1 MWGVFIGLTIVMT
14 WPNVLYLAT
23 RSVEHQDIFFNLW
36 RLRWVQHALSTSP
49 TNLFNGNQFHPETA
63 VLAYSDAMLL
73 EALIAFVPLSIGVPP
88 MLVHNLLLLGA
99 IAASGIGMFVLARYL
114 WGSTLGALIAG
125 IIFAF
130 APYRFAHF
138 MHMEL
143 QWTIWMPWAFWALQR
158 VIDSGRPR
166 FGILTGVFVAL
177 QFLSS
182 IYYGL
187 FLVVLLALVGG
198 IQVLATLRRLRPAAL
213 ASLFAGA
220 LIVAGVAWVYS
231 IPYRAASTRVGLRS
245 TQEILRYSATPASYL
260 RVPEMNR
267 LYGHWRAG
275 STEVSLY
282 PGLLPVLLG
291 VFALAAMRP
300 TRTSIAYGAGALVAF
315 DLSLGLNG
323 LLYPYL
329 QQHVGAFKGLRAPS
343 RASIFFLLF
352 LGALAARAAG
362 AVSERFKTKSRRT
375 TVAAA
380 FVALVLVEYW
390 SAPMRLIPYPN
401 RSPLFEFLAGLPPGV
416 VAEFPVPRLE
426 SLPADDARYLYLST
440 FHWKPIVNG
449 YSGYYPPTYI
459 ERLIKLKAFPSP
471 NGMRQLR
478 WDKVRYIIVHEE
490 RYYLDPPEGIRVIE
504 ELVRLGATPIIRLS
518 DGWAPATLLELPPEA
533 SR

>member
-1 MWGVFIGLTIVMT
+1 MWSVFIGLTMVMT
-14 WPNVLYLAT
+14 WPNVLFLAT

-36 RLRWVQHALSTSP
+36 RLRWVQHALLTSP
-49 TNLFNGNQFHPETA
+49 ANLFNGNQFHPETA

-73 EALIAFVPLSIGVPP
+73 EALLAVAPLSLGVPP
-88 MLVHNLLLLGA
+88 VLVHNILLLGA
-99 IAASGIGMFVLARYL
+99 IAASGIGMFVLSRYL

-158 VIDSGRPR
+158 LLDSGRPK
-166 FGILTGVFVAL
+166 FGVLTGVFIAL

-187 FLVVLLALVGG
+187 FLAVLIGVVGG
-198 IQVLATLRRLRPAAL
+198 IQVLGSVRRLRPLAL
-213 ASLFAGA
+213 ASLAAGA
-220 LIVAGVAWVYS
+220 LVVGSVAWVYS
-231 IPYRAASTRVGLRS
+231 MPYRAASTRVGLRS
-245 TQEILRYSATPASYL
+245 TEEVLRYSARPSSYL

-267 LYGHWRAG
+267 LYGKWRPG

-282 PGLLPVLLG
+282 PGVLPVLLG
-291 VFALAAMRP
+291 VFAMVAMRP
-300 TRTSIAYGAGALVAF
+300 TRASVAYGAGAVVAF

-343 RASIFFLLF
+343 RASIFFLLC
-352 LGALAARAAG
+352 LGVLAARAAAAVAQRVAKPSHRSALG
-362 AVSERFKTKSRRT
+362 A
-375 TVAAA
+375 AL
-380 FVALVLVEYW
+380 VALILVEYW

-401 RSPLFEFLAGLPPGV
+401 RSPLFEFLAGQPPGV
-416 VAEFPVPRLE
+416 VVEFPVPHLD

-459 ERLIKLKAFPSP
+459 ERLIKLKVFPSSVA
-471 NGMRQLR
+471 MRQLQ
-478 WDKVRYIIVHEE
+478 WDNVRYVIVHEE
-490 RYYLDPPEGIRVIE
+490 RYYRDPAEAVRVIE
-504 ELVRLGATPIIRLS
+504 ALVRLGAQPITRLS
-518 DGWAPATLLELPPEA
+518 DGWAPATLLELPPA
-533 SR
+533 PSR